1 MSVNARKQFYT
12 VAMVFVLVGA
22 ADADTPAPGLQD
34 LVSVRGSS
42 GETEMEKR
50 GYAVVRSDVVGDS
63 ERRMYWREASTGRCV
78 AVRVAD
84 GRYQALTEVPRE
96 DCAASTAA
104 PAAPL
109 QADAFATVCGVLVN
123 GKTYRYKCTVSGAA
137 PGGPGETVLNYPDQ
151 KITLKWLAPKRLAV
165 TFEGM
170 KPRELGYVQAEGN
183 IEFNYEGSVYM
194 YTYNRESAA
203 LEVKNFR
210 AP

>member
-1 MSVNARKQFYT
+1 MNMGVCKQFAA
-12 VAMVFVLVGA
+12 VAVAFGLVGA
-22 ADADTPAPGLQD
+22 AYADTPAPGLQD

-42 GETEMEKR
+42 GETELEKR
-50 GYAVVRSDVVGDS
+50 GYTVVRSDVVGDS
-63 ERRMYWREASTGRCV
+63 ERRMYWRETSTGRCV
-78 AVRVAD
+78 AVRLAD

-96 DCAASTAA
+96 DCAASTAT

-109 QADAFATVCGVLVN
+109 PADAFATVCGVLVD
-123 GKTYRYKCTVSGAA
+123 GRTYRYKCTVSGAA

-151 KITLKWLAPKRLAV
+151 KITLKWLGPKRLAV

-170 KPRELGYVQAEGN
+170 HPQELGYVQAEGN

>member
-1 MSVNARKQFYT
+1 MGVCKQFAA
-12 VAMVFVLVGA
+12 VAVAFGLVGQGY
-22 ADADTPAPGLQD
+22 ADTPGPGLQD

-42 GETEMEKR
+42 GETELEKR
-50 GYAVVRSDVVGDS
+50 GYTVVRSDVVGDS
-63 ERRMYWREASTGRCV
+63 ERRMYWRETSTGRCV
-78 AVRVAD
+78 AVRLAD
-84 GRYQALTEVPRE
+84 DRYQALTEVPRE
-96 DCAASTAA
+96 DCAAST
-104 PAAPL
+104 
-109 QADAFATVCGVLVN
+109 
-123 GKTYRYKCTVSGAA
+123 AA

-151 KITLKWLAPKRLAV
+151 KITLKWLGPKRVAV

-170 KPRELGYVQAEGN
+170 NPQELGYVQAEGN

>member
-1 MSVNARKQFYT
+1 MGVHKQFAA
-12 VAMVFVLVGA
+12 VAVAFGLVGA
-22 ADADTPAPGLQD
+22 AYADTPAPGLQD
-34 LVSVRGSS
+34 LVSVRGSG

-50 GYAVVRSDVVGDS
+50 GYTVVRSDVVGDS
-63 ERRMYWREASTGRCV
+63 ERRMYWRETSTGRCV
-78 AVRVAD
+78 AVRLAD

-96 DCAASTAA
+96 DCAASTAG

-109 QADAFATVCGVLVN
+109 AADAFATVCGVLVN

-170 KPRELGYVQAEGN
+170 KPQELGYVQAEGN